1 MSMPGTS
8 TLPEDDEIGGGASHA
23 ILFHV
28 AGAGL
33 ISVHS
38 TPSRVPAHS
47 DSGDLGVLAIMKPG
61 SGIPVARSVPA
72 ALSAGTLTLN
82 YQVSAADAAAGGMWS
97 VRVTNLTDDTLSWHT
112 TISGVVAVP
121 QVVTASIDL
130 AFINTVLSV
139 AAAAFNPHAH
149 LETSGDPTQ
158 LGSRFYVSTQTN
170 GVPNTIVY
178 QKYIADIQK
187 LGATYRLNVD
197 SDPTQTTVMLTTD
210 PIALSLHIGF
220 NVGGVA
226 LTALTTGFP
235 DITFSAF
242 EIDVAVGFDGT
253 IVPSCYVEAHP
264 ATIGDAVDV
273 AAEVESQAT
282 SQVAALAND
291 PTFGAYLRPA
301 VLHDLIIKYISIFLR
316 LGPTETIQQ
325 FHSDGA
331 TLFVD
336 YLAAV
341 SPTDP
346 VPPVHP
352 PLPPVNPVPSGLP
365 EDPVGAVHPV
375 FPDAA
380 EASPVTAQ
388 TGGQAGSQASSH
400 QPLPL
405 DEGTPTAGGIQ

>member
-8 TLPEDDEIGGGASHA
+8 TLPEDDEIGGGESHA

-33 ISVHS
+33 LSVRS
-38 TPSRVPAHS
+38 TPSSVPAHS
-47 DSGDLGVLAIMKPG
+47 ESGDLGVLAIMKPG
-61 SGIPVARSVPA
+61 SATPVARSVPA

-82 YQVSAADAAAGGMWS
+82 YQVSAADAAPGGSWS

-121 QVVTASIDL
+121 QVVTASLDL
-130 AFINTVLSV
+130 AFINTILSV
-139 AAAAFNPHAH
+139 AAAAFNPQAH

-158 LGSRFYVSTQTN
+158 LGSRFSVSTQTD

-178 QKYIADIQK
+178 QKYIADITK
-187 LGATYRLNVD
+187 FDFVTYRLNVD

-235 DITFSAF
+235 DITFTAF

-264 ATIGDAVDV
+264 ATVATYDV

-282 SQVAALAND
+282 SQIAALASD
-291 PTFGAYLRPA
+291 PTFGAYLQPA
-301 VLHDLIIKYISIFLR
+301 ALHDQIIKYISIFLR

-325 FHSDGA
+325 FRSDGV

-336 YLAAV
+336 HLAAV
-341 SPTDP
+341 SPTY
-346 VPPVHP
+346 PVHP
-352 PLPPVNPVPSGLP
+352 VHPTRPPVNPVPSGLP
-365 EDPVGAVHPV
+365 EDPAHPVHPA

-380 EASPVTAQ
+380 GASPVTAQ
-388 TGGQAGSQASSH
+388 TGGQGSSH
-400 QPLPL
+400 QPLPI
-405 DEGTPTAGGIQ
+405 DDGTPTAGGTQ